1 MQGPAK
7 NFKFWVFEFNF
18 SKNHLNV
25 KAEIKILNDFYLAGL
40 DSIFCHDWLTPR
52 GVFCHAGVQVSYF
65 KKVFFLTDMLK
76 NFENEILLAGR
87 LKSKIDCQ
95 KSNIAL
101 SVNTVDFWC
110 KQDLIFQTH
119 LNKRVANFFSVF
131 SFNT

>member
-1 MQGPAK
+1 
-7 NFKFWVFEFNF
+7 
-18 SKNHLNV
+18 
-25 KAEIKILNDFYLAGL
+25 
-40 DSIFCHDWLTPR
+40 
-52 GVFCHAGVQVSYF
+52 
-65 KKVFFLTDMLK
+65 MLK

-119 LNKRVANFFSVF
+119 LNKRVANFFLFLALIHKIAGKHLLKSKNYCTTLYGGENPQIMQSVF
-131 SFNT
+131 QKSAMIVRRT